1 MQVRPNSRS
10 GEELMRR
17 SMKSRAKVEE
27 VEREERGKRE
37 ERKSR
42 ERTEQPKKHTVPG
55 WSTGAEHAILFRIT
69 DLGKERDH
77 EIFSSIGSAYR
88 PEID

>member
-10 GEELMRR
+10 GEELKRR
-17 SMKSRAKVEE
+17 SMKSRAKVQE

-42 ERTEQPKKHTVPG
+42 ERKEQ
-55 WSTGAEHAILFRIT
+55 
-69 DLGKERDH
+69 
-77 EIFSSIGSAYR
+77 
-88 PEID
+88 